1 MENFVYTIHDFLR
14 EKGKESWFVF
24 DVEIHNHMLYQSH
37 GILYFNISNLKDE
50 LIFPIWRHQ
59 WGIRNVHE
67 SSISIEACVLLL
79 ILM

>member
-1 MENFVYTIHDFLR
+1 MYTMHDFLR

-50 LIFPIWRHQ
+50 LI
-59 WGIRNVHE
+59 RNVHE
-67 SSISIEACVLLL
+67 SSISIEACILLL
-79 ILM
+79 ILML

>member
-24 DVEIHNHMLYQSH
+24 DVEIHNHMLNQSH

-50 LIFPIWRHQ
+50 LIFPI
-59 WGIRNVHE
+59 
-67 SSISIEACVLLL
+67 
-79 ILM
+79 